1 MKTLVI
7 IPARAGSKGIKNK
20 NLRKIN
26 NTSLVEN
33 TFRLASKLKNIDDI
47 IVSTDSKKI
56 IRISKKFKKIKS
68 PFIRPKHLAS
78 DNSKMND
85 VVMHAIN
92 FLKKKKSYDYV
103 VILQPTSPF
112 RKLREVNKIIN
123 FTKKN
128 KIKSL
133 FSVTESW
140 QHPSEFI
147 EINNNG
153 KMKNINSNVGSNRQN
168 YKKVYFI
175 SGAVYMIKIDYFLK
189 NKKFI
194 TNESIPFI
202 MSQETLIDIDNPFH
216 LKIADIF
223 SKHFKF

>member
-56 IRISKKFKKIKS
+56 IKISKKFKKIKS

-175 SGAVYMIKIDYFLK
+175 NGAVYMIKIDYFLK
-189 NKKFI
+189 NK
-194 TNESIPFI
+194 NLLQ
-202 MSQETLIDIDNPFH
+202 MNLFH
-216 LKIADIF
+216 
-223 SKHFKF
+223 S